1 MAKVRYVK
9 DLSKT
14 GSTGGIGS
22 ASMRTSVRTFRAIYE
37 TEPEIAAAV
46 LPKPLVLTEPKIF
59 VQFAHVIMHL
69 SDTNKI
75 EIGAATV
82 GVACEAEGVKGWYV
96 LSMPME
102 GDFVCIT
109 GREVF
114 GEPKKIASVDFDVN
128 GDKIK
133 VAVKRNGIKFIEM
146 EGTIGESKGPAEFT
160 ENFFCYKGMPS
171 ITRRGGF
178 DGPVFL
184 TQLDWERKY
193 TDMKKIPDARITLN
207 ESPFDPIADVPVKK
221 VLEAFYC
228 EGGSITSGKIL
239 REVPSEWLDAF
250 WHQRFDE
257 PGIQGIDVPLESE
270 KKVANA

>member
-14 GSTGGIGS
+14 GSTGGVGS

-59 VQFAHVIMHL
+59 VQFAHVIMHV
-69 SDTNKI
+69 SDTHKI

-82 GVACEAEGVKGWYV
+82 GVASEAEGVKGWYV

-102 GDFVCIT
+102 GEFVVIT
-109 GREVF
+109 GREIF
-114 GEPKKIASVDFDVN
+114 GEPKKIGKVDFDVAD
-128 GDKIK
+128 GKIK
-133 VAVKRNGIKFIEM
+133 VAVTRNGFKFIEM
-146 EGTIGESKGPAEFT
+146 EGTIGESMGPAEFT
-160 ENFFCYKGMPS
+160 ENFFCYKGMPA

-193 TDMKKIPDARITLN
+193 TDMKKVTGTIKLN

-221 VLEAFYC
+221 VLEMAYC

-239 REVPSEWLDAF
+239 REVPPEWLDAF

-257 PGIQGIDVPLESE
+257 PTVQGLEVPLESE